1 MSSVWQRVRSPL
13 NDSYAYGNTLFA
25 EQIKSA
31 LQRDVRTIPS
41 KCLCFVYFALLYLFY
56 GPVVP
61 VPSPFNSFLALHISV
76 LLSVEVLTLPNHIM
90 NFAQGSFN
98 TQIPLSRP
106 VFHAL
111 NRIRSKHAQS
121 SFRSPYRNSCFFNS
135 NLILNTKFI
144 VLRYNNSY
152 FLP

>member
-1 MSSVWQRVRSPL
+1 M
-13 NDSYAYGNTLFA
+13 YGNTLFA

-31 LQRDVRTIPS
+31 LQRDVKTILS
-41 KCLCFVYFALLYLFY
+41 MCLCFVYFALLYLFY
-56 GPVVP
+56 GPAVL

-76 LLSVEVLTLPNHIM
+76 LLSAEVLTFPNHIM
-90 NFAQGSFN
+90 KFAQGSFN
-98 TQIPLSRP
+98 KQIPLSRP

-121 SFRSPYRNSCFFNS
+121 SFSSPHRKSCYFSS

-152 FLP
+152 FLPLFPNLLQFKSKVGL